1 MIHIR
6 WIDIVNFL
14 KGKPRRET
22 LKNKKVMEAFHNEL
36 LEEKLRRDYEEDL
49 MAEAEQAER
58 EQEERHLNKLWEE

>member
-49 MAEAEQAER
+49 RAEVEELER

>member
-1 MIHIR
+1 MVHIR

-22 LKNKKVMEAFHNEL
+22 LKNKKVMESFHNSL
-36 LEEKLRRDYEEDL
+36 LEEKLRLDYEEDL
-49 MAEAEQAER
+49 RAEVEELER